1 MKTRTMM
8 AFFLAAI
15 MTMITLTEQAGA
27 IPAFARRYKISCSTC
42 HAPFPKLKPYG
53 ADFAG
58 AGFILK
64 EEEKKRDYVT
74 GGDDL
79 LWLNKDFPIGLRFD
93 SFGVMEPD
101 NKVKSD
107 IQTPYGLKLF
117 SGGAIFTNI
126 GYYFYFYL
134 AERGE
139 VAGIEDAYM
148 HFDNVFNTNLDIMVG
163 QFQTSDPLMKREL
176 RLTYED
182 YKFYKTRVGVSNTD
196 LAYDR
201 GVMLIYSVDKTGTD
215 ITGFL
220 VNGNGKGQAGEDR
233 KFDQDKF
240 KNFGLRLNQSIGE
253 VGSIGFY
260 YYSGEEASLTW
271 GDQFTNKLAYYGPD
285 FNLTVGPLE
294 LTTQYLIREDS
305 NPLFNDKTTD
315 IKTSG
320 VIAELIFSPKLDRS
334 RWFITALYNKINS
347 DIDDYE
353 QDLEDFGAEKLA
365 YHSATLS
372 GTYLV
377 SRNLRLVA
385 EYMRDI
391 EHESNRLALGIVSA
405 F

>member
-1 MKTRTMM
+1 MKMRTVMV
-8 AFFLAAI
+8 FFFTAI
-15 MTMITLTEQAGA
+15 MTMIVLTKDAGA

-42 HAPFPKLKPYG
+42 HAPFPKLKPFG
-53 ADFAG
+53 NDFAG
-58 AGFILK
+58 SGFILQ
-64 EEEKKRDYVT
+64 EEEKKRDYVSS
-74 GGDDL
+74 GDDM
-79 LWLNKDFPIGLRFD
+79 LWLNKDFPIAARFD
-93 SFGVMEPD
+93 SYGVVEAD

-107 IQTPYGLKLF
+107 IQTPYGLKLL
-117 SGGAIFTNI
+117 SGGAIYKNI
-126 GYYFYFYL
+126 GYYFYFYM

-139 VAGIEDAYM
+139 VAGIEDAYI

-182 YKFYKTRVGVSNTD
+182 YEFYKTRVGISNTN
-196 LAYDR
+196 LTYDR
-201 GVMLIYSVDKTGTD
+201 GLMLVYGINKTGTD
-215 ITGFL
+215 ITCLL
-220 VNGNGKGQAGEDR
+220 VNGNGKGEAGVDR
-233 KFDQDKF
+233 KFDNDKF
-240 KNFGLRLNQSIGE
+240 KNFGLRLNQSIGG

-260 YYSGEEASLTW
+260 YYSGKEASLNW
-271 GDQFTNKLAYYGPD
+271 DEKFTNRLSYYGPD
-285 FNLTVGPLE
+285 FNINIGPLE
-294 LTTQYLIREDS
+294 LTTQYLVREDS
-305 NPLFNDKTTD
+305 NPLFNDKTID

-320 VIAELIFSPKLDRS
+320 VIAELIFSPQLDRS

-353 QDLEDFGAEKLA
+353 QDLEDFGAKKLA

-391 EHESNRLALGIVSA
+391 EHESNRIALGIVTA
-405 F
+405 Y